1 MSNES
6 IDPID
11 PVRTKRI
18 LPPPRYYSQDSSL
31 NDPEYTERSRSRSR
45 SPSPVRASRSGTPD
59 TNESDVE
66 SIHRD
71 LSSFNPRLEVE
82 YGGDFTSAISRL
94 KQWLHQK
101 ASAQRQR
108 STAETPP
115 TNPSGPSYT
124 QRGPQSYQSYAED
137 VPEET
142 DRTFHDDT
150 DSLFDIGGDD
160 EPSAEARGERVG
172 AGGKGSEGYEAS
184 RGRGLDE
191 SSASTPRSLTF
202 DDFLPK
208 SAFGNH
214 PPPPDPSRS
223 HSSPKPDPYLM
234 SGALPDVRRNRY
246 EDVDDDPLVK
256 IWRRTKPKE
265 DSDHE
270 YRGRSRSRFTDER
283 SKVAEEEPRS
293 RRRSWSRGRSRS
305 RSRSSLGDTTDGTE
319 SRQSP
324 PPLTEASRRD
334 RLRDMLGLP
343 RLDIQPPPP
352 PVETPQWDPPA
363 PSTLWERF
371 TETGVETNL
380 YARGEAVARR
390 MIMESQMSQMSQ
402 MNDTYPSSMPSSRF
416 GPPSQFG
423 YGMDDYNSWQ
433 PQSRPSFVQPPLPT
447 FPQSWKPSGPIFSQ
461 FGQPSRPSFSQF
473 GGQPQSR
480 PNVSRYSR
488 PPFRQSFPTPQQQRF
503 SDTWED
509 DASDTA
515 AETEED
521 YYDPHM
527 PPQRRPVRFGGT
539 PSQSFGT
546 PTPRPSFGLQSYNRS
561 TGLRSDQE
569 PPFMRQPPPPGT
581 SIPGYGVYTEDNR
594 FIPSAMSGQSQR
606 PMPFGGGSRDFS
618 RY

>member
-18 LPPPRYYSQDSSL
+18 HPPARYYSQDSSP

-45 SPSPVRASRSGTPD
+45 SPSPVRTSRPDTPD
-59 TNESDVE
+59 TDESDVE

-71 LSSFNPRLEVE
+71 LSNFNPRLELEYE
-82 YGGDFTSAISRL
+82 YGGRSSDNTSARSRF

-115 TNPSGPSYT
+115 TNSSGPSYT
-124 QRGPQSYQSYAED
+124 QRGPRSYQPYSED

-150 DSLFDIGGDD
+150 DSLFDIGGDVD
-160 EPSAEARGERVG
+160 PSAEVRGERVG

-191 SSASTPRSLTF
+191 SSASTPRNLTF

-208 SAFGNH
+208 SVFGNH

-223 HSSPKPDPYLM
+223 HPSPEPDRYLM

-246 EDVDDDPLVK
+246 EDVDDDPLVY
-256 IWRRTKPKE
+256 TKPKE
-265 DSDHE
+265 GSDHE

-283 SKVAEEEPRS
+283 SNVAEEEPRS

-305 RSRSSLGDTTDGTE
+305 RSRSSFADTTDGTE

-324 PPLTEASRRD
+324 PPPTEASRRD

-352 PVETPQWDPPA
+352 PVETPQRDPPA

-402 MNDTYPSSMPSSRF
+402 MNDTYPSNMSSSRF

-423 YGMDDYNSWQ
+423 YGMDDYDSWQ
-433 PQSRPSFVQPPLPT
+433 PQPRPSFVR
-447 FPQSWKPSGPIFSQ
+447 PSGPSFSQ
-461 FGQPSRPSFSQF
+461 FGQPSGPSFSQF
-473 GGQPQSR
+473 
-480 PNVSRYSR
+480 SR

-509 DASDTA
+509 DAPDAT

-527 PPQRRPVRFGGT
+527 PPQRQPVRFGGT
-539 PSQSFGT
+539 PLQSLGTPRTSFG
-546 PTPRPSFGLQSYNRS
+546 PQSYNRS

-581 SIPGYGVYTEDNR
+581 SIPGYGVYTADNR
-594 FIPSAMSGQSQR
+594 FVPSAMSGQSQR
-606 PMPFGGGSRDFS
+606 PMPFGGGPRDFS